1 METVSISKDEYIEL
15 LRCKANAVSTSVAQP
30 PRKIRPRS
38 WMTRDEIA
46 EVLRLHTLGYRPGE
60 ICMQVGRPAST
71 VSRCIRSNKEKPR
84 KTGYVANTANDVTEM
99 LDRIAS
105 GE

>member
-30 PRKIRPRS
+30 PPKIRPHS

-46 EVLRLHTLGYRPGE
+46 EILRLDALGYRPGE
-60 ICMQVGRPAST
+60 ICVQVGRPAST
-71 VSRCIRSNKEKPR
+71 VSRCIRSNRERPH

-99 LDRIAS
+99 PDRIAV